1 MATAF
6 KTLTDA
12 QLFMASNPDK
22 TFLTQS
28 MGDWKYRVFDSP
40 DDVDGD
46 AHLTEY
52 IVENSPRRFYVDFED
67 YFEPGTFS
75 PEDIARLNE
84 TDGKTTAGKLQIFQQ
99 FPTLHGGYCELRDAL
114 QAETDMPFGIMPYI
128 GVNIRDYA
136 KGKNKK
142 PMQKVSVHIIF
153 YGMYFKDHASMEVFA
168 KRTVQSKEF
177 QEKYPA
183 NEPGEGFDTAVY
195 SKNQGLRMFG
205 QTKSKRDPHS
215 AFQVIPRIETIVK
228 QEFPYAGLVIPRG
241 RDLDNEKEVVCEP
254 APVKK
259 SRTATTSTGS
269 LGLLE
274 GLLNLLPDTYCVKY
288 DQWFRI
294 GCICASVS
302 DGSDEGLAIWA
313 NKSRQAKG
321 YERTEDDVYAKK
333 WATIKPGEVNLG
345 TLYKILSSCRVK
357 KEAIRAVTLQHCG
370 NHLSLGTEFHNMVEE
385 WNDHNIAMCFKAHC
399 KTQFKFSL
407 ASGWWRLTDNNTWHN
422 DGMAPHFI
430 RTALLETLHPMF
442 EQAIIEAK
450 KDNNSEL
457 ATILKAHRRN
467 LGNNKMIKGIYEFLS
482 EYLADLDIDA
492 KIDANPNL
500 TAFDDCLYDCEAD
513 AFRPITADDYIS
525 TTCGYAFGEYKHSE
539 ETRAELLELL
549 GGILGS
555 SLDYFLLTQS
565 AALCATKF
573 MSDFYIWVGN
583 GGNGKG
589 VINEFL
595 MLVFGKSGAPAPPGL
610 FHKVLD
616 SKNPEL
622 LKLRNKRYVSIPDSE
637 PERDGTASRLGG
649 LVKLLDGDEILVRD
663 NYARSTDMVSMK
675 ATFVFNILCNDV
687 PEVGT
692 DGGIQRR
699 MKVIPFPYK
708 FVDEPTLPHEKPKD
722 PTLKRRLSDN
732 DKYKKEMF
740 ILLAEK
746 YQELVSKRYTVAVPE
761 SVMTA
766 TRDVEEENNP
776 VKTWFLAKYDITGD
790 DAHRAS
796 IRDLHDAY
804 VVDTGD
810 RRTTNRQL
818 SKVLCDM
825 MLRKKKTK
833 TCNVF
838 VGIREKPA
846 EPEMFGAGGTL
857 H

>member
-1 MATAF
+1 MTTAF
-6 KTLTDA
+6 KTLSDA

-84 TDGKTTAGKLQIFQQ
+84 TDGKTTAGRLQIYQQ
-99 FPTLHGGYCELRDAL
+99 CPGLGLGAKELLLALHEEA
-114 QAETDMPFGIMPYI
+114 DMVRGTIMPYV

-136 KGKNKK
+136 KGKDKK

-195 SKNQGLRMFG
+195 RLVVP
-205 QTKSKRDPHS
+205 RD
-215 AFQVIPRIETIVK
+215 RE
-228 QEFPYAGLVIPRG
+228 
-241 RDLDNEKEVVCEP
+241 LDNEKEVVCEP

-259 SRTATTSTGS
+259 SSTATTSTGS

-370 NHLSLGTEFHNMVEE
+370 NHLSLGTEFNNMVEE
-385 WNDHNIAMCFKAHC
+385 WNDHNIAMCFKANC
-399 KTQFKFSL
+399 KTQFRFSL

-467 LGNNKMIKGIYEFLS
+467 LGNNKIIKGIYEFLS
-482 EYLADLDIDA
+482 EYLADLDIDT
-492 KIDANPNL
+492 KMDANPNL

-525 TTCGYAFGEYKHSE
+525 TTCGYAFGEYKHSA

-549 GGILGS
+549 G
-555 SLDYFLLTQS
+555 
-565 AALCATKF
+565 
-573 MSDFYIWVGN
+573 
-583 GGNGKG
+583 
-589 VINEFL
+589 
-595 MLVFGKSGAPAPPGL
+595 
-610 FHKVLD
+610 
-616 SKNPEL
+616 
-622 LKLRNKRYVSIPDSE
+622 

-663 NYARSTDMVSMK
+663 NYARSKDMVSMK

-699 MKVIPFPYK
+699 MKVIPFPFK
-708 FVDEPTLPHEKPKD
+708 FVDEPTLSHEKPKD
-722 PTLKRRLSDN
+722 PTLKHRLSGN
-732 DKYKKEMF
+732 EKYKKEMF
-740 ILLAEK
+740 ILLTEK
-746 YQELVSKRYTVAVPE
+746 YQELAAKRYTVAVPE

-766 TRDVEEENNP
+766 TRNVEEENNP
-776 VKTWFLAKYDITGD
+776 VKTWFLAKYDITGN
-790 DAHRAS
+790 DAHRVS

-804 VVDTGD
+804 GVDTGD

-818 SKVLCDM
+818 SKVLSDM
-825 MLRKKKTK
+825 MLQKKKTRALD
-833 TCNVF
+833 TDFHSLISDDEARRLGNIYYLSAPPMLERQEA
-838 VGIREKPA
+838 VGIVDDDSDDDLTEAVSEEEEEEDTERDEVISRLLIKKPDCA
-846 EPEMFGAGGTL
+846 P
-857 H
+857 

>member
-1 MATAF
+1 
-6 KTLTDA
+6 
-12 QLFMASNPDK
+12 
-22 TFLTQS
+22 
-28 MGDWKYRVFDSP
+28 
-40 DDVDGD
+40 
-46 AHLTEY
+46 
-52 IVENSPRRFYVDFED
+52 
-67 YFEPGTFS
+67 
-75 PEDIARLNE
+75 
-84 TDGKTTAGKLQIFQQ
+84 
-99 FPTLHGGYCELRDAL
+99 
-114 QAETDMPFGIMPYI
+114 
-128 GVNIRDYA
+128 
-136 KGKNKK
+136 
-142 PMQKVSVHIIF
+142 
-153 YGMYFKDHASMEVFA
+153 
-168 KRTVQSKEF
+168 
-177 QEKYPA
+177 
-183 NEPGEGFDTAVY
+183 
-195 SKNQGLRMFG
+195 
-205 QTKSKRDPHS
+205 
-215 AFQVIPRIETIVK
+215 
-228 QEFPYAGLVIPRG
+228 
-241 RDLDNEKEVVCEP
+241 
-254 APVKK
+254 
-259 SRTATTSTGS
+259 
-269 LGLLE
+269 
-274 GLLNLLPDTYCVKY
+274 
-288 DQWFRI
+288 
-294 GCICASVS
+294 
-302 DGSDEGLAIWA
+302 
-313 NKSRQAKG
+313 
-321 YERTEDDVYAKK
+321 
-333 WATIKPGEVNLG
+333 
-345 TLYKILSSCRVK
+345 
-357 KEAIRAVTLQHCG
+357 
-370 NHLSLGTEFHNMVEE
+370 
-385 WNDHNIAMCFKAHC
+385 
-399 KTQFKFSL
+399 
-407 ASGWWRLTDNNTWHN
+407 
-422 DGMAPHFI
+422 
-430 RTALLETLHPMF
+430 
-442 EQAIIEAK
+442 
-450 KDNNSEL
+450 
-457 ATILKAHRRN
+457 
-467 LGNNKMIKGIYEFLS
+467 MIKGIYEFLS
-482 EYLADLDIDA
+482 EYLSDLDIDT

-549 GGILGS
+549 VVS
-555 SLDYFLLTQS
+555 SGRLWTTFLLTQS

-595 MLVFGKSGAPAPPGL
+595 TLVFGKSAAPAPPGL

-663 NYARSTDMVSMK
+663 NYARSKDMVSMK

-740 ILLAEK
+740 ILLTEK
-746 YQELVSKRYTVAVPE
+746 YQELVSKRYTVAMPD

-776 VKTWFLAKYDITGD
+776 VKTWFLAKYDITGN
-790 DAHRAS
+790 DAHRVS

-804 VVDTGD
+804 GVDTGD

-818 SKVLCDM
+818 SKVLSDM
-825 MLRKKKTK
+825 MLQKKRAKTGF
-833 TCNVF
+833 VF

-846 EPEMFGAGGTL
+846 EPEVFSAGGTL

>member
-1 MATAF
+1 
-6 KTLTDA
+6 
-12 QLFMASNPDK
+12 MASNPDK

-183 NEPGEGFDTAVY
+183 NEP
-195 SKNQGLRMFG
+195 
-205 QTKSKRDPHS
+205 
-215 AFQVIPRIETIVK
+215 
-228 QEFPYAGLVIPRG
+228 GLVIPRG

-687 PEVGT
+687 PE
-692 DGGIQRR
+692 
-699 MKVIPFPYK
+699 
-708 FVDEPTLPHEKPKD
+708 TL
-722 PTLKRRLSDN
+722 R
-732 DKYKKEMF
+732 
-740 ILLAEK
+740 
-746 YQELVSKRYTVAVPE
+746 
-761 SVMTA
+761 
-766 TRDVEEENNP
+766 
-776 VKTWFLAKYDITGD
+776 
-790 DAHRAS
+790 
-796 IRDLHDAY
+796 
-804 VVDTGD
+804 
-810 RRTTNRQL
+810 
-818 SKVLCDM
+818 
-825 MLRKKKTK
+825 
-833 TCNVF
+833 
-838 VGIREKPA
+838 
-846 EPEMFGAGGTL
+846 
-857 H
+857 